1 MTEHFKLDNQLCFSL
16 YNAQRQ
22 VNRYYS
28 NKIFKQYNLTY
39 PQYLV
44 LQILW
49 TSSPVNVKK
58 LVTELSLDTGTISP
72 LLKRMETNGLI
83 TRVRSELDQR
93 EVFVH
98 LTDKSKEIQ
107 SHLEGATDILKE
119 ASQFT
124 DDEYNEFGKLL
135 NKLIHNLREQ
145 E

>member
-1 MTEHFKLDNQLCFSL
+1 
-16 YNAQRQ
+16 
-22 VNRYYS
+22 
-28 NKIFKQYNLTY
+28 
-39 PQYLV
+39 
-44 LQILW
+44 
-49 TSSPVNVKK
+49 
-58 LVTELSLDTGTISP
+58 
-72 LLKRMETNGLI
+72 METNGLI

>member
-49 TSSPVNVKK
+49 SSSPVNVKK

-107 SHLEGATDILKE
+107 THLEGATDILKE
-119 ASQFT
+119 VSQFT
-124 DDEYNEFGKLL
+124 DDEYNEFSKLL
-135 NKLIHNLREQ
+135 NKLIHSLREQ

>member
-93 EVFVH
+93 EVFLH